1 MKRLLPAAI
10 LALTLAASTAAA
22 FDKPLCYE
30 LRGPASAYSTLS
42 HIEPS
47 IFQRHDTPLARVVSS
62 LDLPTFTFDDRDRG
76 PFVFSNTPATA
87 AALDSALAENGWN
100 LRDFPIPE
108 EWPSSTRLYVQ
119 DADTATNHPILLIP
133 HDRHILLTDTPVV
146 DRIPDFLDS
155 LSSLPASIPA
165 EGTFA
170 VYFTNLATR
179 AHYHNDPIE
188 AFLSFFST
196 LAIGVGSDDDTLALH
211 IVLAPPPGSP
221 LADWLRAIPPV
232 PPSTACLNLP
242 DALATFALAPLPPF
256 PADLLEKMESPNA
269 HRLSGHA
276 FAAAL
281 FPPPDLPREVFATLF
296 YASAADPVAPF
307 RTLDAWFGGLSTN
320 RIHGNTVIYIPAT
333 LPTNAVSP
341 RPHTGDFLRDM
352 LTQIMPLIVPL
363 PSGIL
368 AAGHVPSATVDAAI
382 DAALD
387 GGSTRPFDQSPS
399 FRAAFPAPDAPPI
412 AILHADL
419 RAIRNSYQISRGLLS
434 FDTIKDENG
443 PPFPLD
449 AYAYVTPDASLV
461 LRIRLPVLR
470 SPAPGGIA
478 GSTAPSEGA
487 ASSRVE
493 GPGTKGT
500 GY

>member
-30 LRGPASAYSTLS
+30 LCGPASAYSTLS

-62 LDLPTFTFDDRDRG
+62 LDLPTFTFDDRDRD

-87 AALDSALAENGWN
+87 ATLASALAENGWN

-108 EWPSSTRLYVQ
+108 EWPPSTRLYVQ

-146 DRIPDFLDS
+146 DRIPDFLEF
-155 LSSLPASIPA
+155 LSTLPSSIPA

-221 LADWLRAIPPV
+221 LADWLRAIPSTPS
-232 PPSTACLNLP
+232 STACLNLP
-242 DALATFALAPLPPF
+242 DALATFALAPL
-256 PADLLEKMESPNA
+256 
-269 HRLSGHA
+269 
-276 FAAAL
+276 
-281 FPPPDLPREVFATLF
+281 PDLPREVFATLF

-320 RIHGNTVIYIPAT
+320 RIHDRTVIYASAII
-333 LPTNAVSP
+333 PTNAIPP

-382 DAALD
+382 DVALD

-470 SPAPGGIA
+470 SPAPGDIA